1 MKIVLGWKRFI
12 IYFLFTMVFAWTTG
26 MIVNL
31 LI

>member
-12 IYFLFTMVFAWTTG
+12 IYILFIMTFAWTTG

-31 LI
+31 FT